1 MTAADAPSAI
11 SVLRLKIETDSRWGS
26 VAWMEAAPLMLGA
39 SERTRALGQTAGE
52 SDKAKPSAGE
62 VGLTSGAADEPTG
75 A

>member
-1 MTAADAPSAI
+1 MTAADSPSAI

-26 VAWMEAAPLMLGA
+26 VAGMEAPLMLGA